1 MSDQNISELF
11 LLILAGRE
19 GPPEITVKVLRDECS
34 KSYNHP
40 PRRQM
45 SAPPPPKGDDNT
57 WIRQVILSLRAGL
70 SPAGAVRNPVSYPL
84 WSQGPRSGFVRC
96 CGRTGS
102 AGWKT
107 RCVELLRGAGLMLEV
122 QAGPPHPRTS
132 LLSDYSAPE
141 FLSCRGDSSQRNG
154 ALCLSVYSKA

>member
-1 MSDQNISELF
+1 MNAAN
-11 LLILAGRE
+11 LI
-19 GPPEITVKVLRDECS
+19 IT
-34 KSYNHP
+34 HP
-40 PRRQM
+40 PDKCQH
-45 SAPPPPKGDDNT
+45 PPPSPKGNDST
-57 WIRQVILSLRAGL
+57 WVRQVILSISAGL
-70 SPAGAVRNPVSYPL
+70 NPAGTVRNPVGNPL
-84 WSQGPRSGFVRC
+84 WSQGPWSGFVRC

-122 QAGPPHPRTS
+122 QAGPPHPHSS
-132 LLSDYSAPE
+132 LLFECSAPE